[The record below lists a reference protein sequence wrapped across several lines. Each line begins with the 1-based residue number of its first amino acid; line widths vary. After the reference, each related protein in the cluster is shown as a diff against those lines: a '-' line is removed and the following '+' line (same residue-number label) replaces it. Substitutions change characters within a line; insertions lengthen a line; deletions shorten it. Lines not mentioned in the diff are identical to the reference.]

1 MRQKKIKLEK
11 PFFLNG
17 NKLEAGEHI
26 IDIYLA
32 DALIS
37 RGIAKEMQE
46 SKEKPKRKR
55 GE

>member
-1 MRQKKIKLEK
+1 MRQKKIRLEK

-17 NKLEAGEHI
+17 NRIEAGEHT

-37 RGIAKEMQE
+37 RGVAKEVQE
-46 SKEKPKRKR
+46 PKERTKRKR